1 MLAPSINPY
10 PFPVMHPSQSISPYP
25 IHLNECGKCSMIMLQ
40 SILIHL
46 PKGKKKSRPKEDGTE
61 VKPPR
66 REEGTGNR
74 RERGR

>member
-1 MLAPSINPY
+1 
-10 PFPVMHPSQSISPYP
+10 
-25 IHLNECGKCSMIMLQ
+25 MIMLQ

-61 VKPPR
+61 VKLLR
-66 REEGTGNR
+66 REEGTGKR